1 MEQYIFFPPRRVKS
15 CSENPRDTEVTAV
28 NVTPILSV
36 DEESQYSNSDSSEDV
51 AEAIQSVTLDNT
63 VRQLE
68 QKDKRIKELMKQ

>member
-1 MEQYIFFPPRRVKS
+1 MHIFFPWHHVKS
-15 CSENPRDTEVTAV
+15 CSANPRDTEVTAV

-68 QKDKRIKELMKQ
+68 QKDKRMKGLTKQ